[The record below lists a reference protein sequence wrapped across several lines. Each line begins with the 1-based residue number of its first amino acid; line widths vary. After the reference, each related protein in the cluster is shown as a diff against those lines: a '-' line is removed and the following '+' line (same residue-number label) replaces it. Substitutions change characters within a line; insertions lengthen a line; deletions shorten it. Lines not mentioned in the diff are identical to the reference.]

1 MQHVEIA
8 EESDLTFDG
17 NTIVIH
23 NGKRGRLLCK
33 MTICI
38 PTADREIFF
47 FNDCYAVEPFE
58 DGPFFTLGDSGGAVY
73 VVCNS
78 NKTLKA
84 IGMVFAQCTCY
95 SMTAVCQLK
104 PIVDAFNVTPLL
116 DSALF
121 EKIKYE

>member
-23 NGKRGRLLCK
+23 NGKRGRLLSL
-33 MTICI
+33 MTICVS
-38 PTADREIFF
+38 TADGEICF

-58 DGPFFTLGDSGGAVY
+58 DGPFFTHGDSGGAVY
-73 VVCNS
+73 VFCNS

-84 IGMVFAQCTCY
+84 IGMVFAQCN

-104 PIVDAFNVTPLL
+104 PIVEAFNVTPLL